1 MALPSLS
8 KVWHI
13 TANNTLVPQ
22 GSAIAMARL
31 YMLRLKQILTGS
43 NSLTWSGGP
52 PPAPF
57 TVVGS
62 SNGVT
67 AGMDGVDRW
76 NSTSDIVGSSSGG
89 ARSWIVLRSTSIA
102 ENFQVL
108 LHCNDNSIV
117 WGTPIVAVSENAGFT
132 GGSTTAPPTATDSQ
146 VLMNSTYITS
156 PNDQQRQLHGWISSD
171 GQCVRIVEMQLGW
184 TQAFWLFDKPNNPVA
199 GWPRPWIARVVNA
212 SGSSSASSNL
222 SMAYSQFYSAGFVAR
237 GNGPFTAF
245 GTGEGS
251 NNLWAANSTLSSVA
265 NSFSGERPLWPMGL
279 ASTTAN
285 NIGRHGTVADL
296 WWKPM
301 GMVNG
306 DSFPAAVETKQ
317 FVCVGDIVL
326 PWTGDSTSF
335 LSS

>member
-22 GSAIAMARL
+22 GSATAMARL

-43 NSLTWSGGP
+43 SSLTWSGGP

-76 NSTSDIVGSSSGG
+76 NSTSDIIGDSGNG
-89 ARSWIVLRSTSIA
+89 PRSWIVLRSTSIA
-102 ENFQVL
+102 ANFQVL
-108 LHCNDNSIV
+108 LHCNSSYIIY
-117 WGTPIVAVSENAGFT
+117 GLPIVEVSENAGYT

-146 VLMNSTYITS
+146 ALMSAAYITS
-156 PNDQQRQLHGWISSD
+156 ANDQQRQLHGWISSD
-171 GQCVRIVEMQLGW
+171 GQCVRIVEMQQGW
-184 TQAFWLFDKPNNPVA
+184 TQAFWLLDKPNNPVA
-199 GWPRPWIARVVNA
+199 GWPRPWIARVSAFGFTSATSNA
-212 SGSSSASSNL
+212 A
-222 SMAYSQFYSAGFVAR
+222 MAYSQFYNVGFAAR

-251 NNLWAANSTLSSVA
+251 NNLWAANGTLSFVA
-265 NSFSGERPLWPMGL
+265 NSFSGEFPLWPMGI
-279 ASTTAN
+279 ASTTPL

-306 DSFPAAVETKQ
+306 DSFPADVATKQ
-317 FVCVGDIVL
+317 LVCVGDIVL

-335 LSS
+335 MSS